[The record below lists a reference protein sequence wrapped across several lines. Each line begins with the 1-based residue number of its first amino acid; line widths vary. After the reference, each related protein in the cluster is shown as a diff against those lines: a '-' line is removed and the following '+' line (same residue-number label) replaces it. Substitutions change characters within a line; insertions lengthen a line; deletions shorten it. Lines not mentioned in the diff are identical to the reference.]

1 MSTAKNDWYMKN
13 IIQPQIDKHL
23 ENFEKEKVYDH
34 NYNEKKIKQE
44 NAETQKKKKMEKD
57 VFAEI

>member
-44 NAETQKKKKMEKD
+44 NAET
-57 VFAEI
+57 